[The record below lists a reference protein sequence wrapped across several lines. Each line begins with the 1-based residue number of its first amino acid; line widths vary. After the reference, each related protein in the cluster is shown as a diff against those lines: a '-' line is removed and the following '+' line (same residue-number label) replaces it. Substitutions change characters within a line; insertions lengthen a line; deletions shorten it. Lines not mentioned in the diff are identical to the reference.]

1 MLFKIFPWTR
11 GLQTVRDYHP
21 WGMKCTK
28 QILEKQ
34 KLEKT
39 SHYLFPSSSSSPI
52 TFSKPYAQGSLS
64 LAFLKLWA
72 KEQPQSLGTQQAGP
86 EEAVLAQMGGPV
98 PPLASVQNRGTLRD
112 TPWSIKSSLG
122 RRMFSIPLSCTAKSA
137 RLLLAAVPWCLHS
150 KLCPLYIYWN
160 FIRHFKQREAFHLFW
175 YFNKVG
181 DLLLHGDRSFPMW
194 MILKYRY
201 LDLA

>member
-11 GLQTVRDYHP
+11 GLQTVRDYNP

-39 SHYLFPSSSSSPI
+39 SHYLFPSSSSPPI
-52 TFSKPYAQGSLS
+52 TFSKPYPQGSLS

-86 EEAVLAQMGGPV
+86 EEAVLGP
-98 PPLASVQNRGTLRD
+98 D
-112 TPWSIKSSLG
+112 G
-122 RRMFSIPLSCTAKSA
+122 RSCSPISIPPKQRYPQGYPLIHQVLPGEEDVLTPAQLYGKICPAALGSSPLMP
-137 RLLLAAVPWCLHS
+137 LLKAVPTIHL
-150 KLCPLYIYWN
+150 LELY
-160 FIRHFKQREAFHLFW
+160 
-175 YFNKVG
+175 
-181 DLLLHGDRSFPMW
+181 
-194 MILKYRY
+194 
-201 LDLA
+201 